1 MALASLKQL
10 VADKVRSL
18 SLGKDLASPLVLERA
33 IDQAVLAYG
42 LDVPLETWDDLV
54 GVTGGQFD
62 VPPGW
67 VEGRSQL
74 VAVEYPIGVAPMATL
89 EAAIARSEGGVWQV
103 MLAAD
108 TLADATVRVHFTAPH
123 TVTADASTVP
133 AEHENAVACWAAA
146 EVCRQVATQ
155 KAGDRDATI
164 GAAAVQGGSQSG
176 ELARRAREWMV
187 QYRTA
192 LGLPDPEAL
201 AGGQAAGTVVQFE
214 RRSRWRFHSW
224 GV

>member
-18 SLGKDLASPLVLERA
+18 SMGKDLASPLVLERA

-74 VAVEYPIGVAPMATL
+74 LGVEYPIGVAPMATL
-89 EAAIARSEGGVWQV
+89 EAAIARSEAGTWQV
-103 MLAAD
+103 MLAED
-108 TLADATVRVHFTAPH
+108 SLASATVRVHYTAPH
-123 TVTADASTVP
+123 TVTEAASTVP

-155 KAGDRDATI
+155 KAADRDATI
-164 GAAAVQGGSQSG
+164 SAAAVQAGSQSG

-187 QYRTA
+187 QYRVA
-192 LGLPDPEAL
+192 LGLPDPEAT
-201 AGGQAAGTVVQFE
+201 AGGQAAGVVVQLE
-214 RRSRWRFHSW
+214 RRTRWRFHSW